1 MIDSV
6 RVGNKIASERRR
18 CKLTQDDLA
27 SHLYVTRQLVSKW
40 EQGYGVPTIDSV
52 ISLAK
57 LFSISIDELLC
68 LDEEN
73 DIDENNLFIGRS
85 REAVITNII
94 KGNIKVNLE
103 DVFYQFSP
111 TERLLLLKTIKSGKI
126 ETNMDDLLPCLTSG
140 ERNYLIKENANYDI
154 KKIK

>member
-1 MIDSV
+1 MHYEEGIKTIKY
-6 RVGNKIASERRR
+6 N
-18 CKLTQDDLA
+18 
-27 SHLYVTRQLVSKW
+27 SKS
-40 EQGYGVPTIDSV
+40 Q
-52 ISLAK
+52 
-57 LFSISIDELLC
+57 
-68 LDEEN
+68 
-73 DIDENNLFIGRS
+73 
-85 REAVITNII
+85 ITNII